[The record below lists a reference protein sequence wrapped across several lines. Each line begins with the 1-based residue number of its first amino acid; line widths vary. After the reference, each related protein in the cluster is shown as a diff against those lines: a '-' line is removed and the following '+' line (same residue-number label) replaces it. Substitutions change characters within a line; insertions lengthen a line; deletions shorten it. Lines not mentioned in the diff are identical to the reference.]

1 MEYYAHIDEERK
13 QTVKEHLQGTAELA
27 KNFATKFGNGDWGYC
42 CGMLH
47 DIGKYSKEFQDKIQN
62 GLDVRVDHST
72 AGAKVGENISSI
84 ISYCIAGHHAGL
96 PDTGRKGLPSSL
108 IDRLE
113 KKICDYSAYKK
124 EITIPVVK
132 SVPFDIKQVT
142 DFDFSLSVFIRML
155 YSCLVDADFLNTEDF
170 MKNGKVNRDPGE
182 SVELLLERLKSD
194 KSKWFDNYDLESIGG
209 RRSEILREC
218 MKKGTLS
225 KGLYQLTV
233 PTGGGKTI
241 ASLAFA
247 LQHAVKNNMKRVI
260 YVIPYTSIIEQ
271 NAKVF
276 REILGNY
283 NVLENHCNVD
293 YESSED
299 FIPLHLA
306 AENWDTVIGEL
317 MHKKAHDPYLTEKR
331 KDTIIVRALP
341 VVSKEMGI
349 TGECDVVEFRRCE
362 DGVRLHGHRGLYS
375 IYPVEYKKGKP
386 KTDEKDQLQL
396 AAQAMCLEEMFSTK
410 VKEGALFY
418 GETKRREIIHITDE
432 LRLEVR
438 DMFQEMH
445 HYFSR
450 HYTPKVKTSKSC
462 SSCSLKE
469 ICLPK
474 LSKTVSVGTYVK
486 RMLQEED
493 E

>member
-1 MEYYAHIDEERK
+1 MEYSEEDYLFISGI
-13 QTVKEHLQGTAELA
+13 QH
-27 KNFATKFGNGDWGYC
+27 FKFCRRQWA
-42 CGMLH
+42 LIH
-47 DIGKYSKEFQDKIQN
+47 VEQQWE
-62 GLDVRVDHST
+62 
-72 AGAKVGENISSI
+72 ENV
-84 ISYCIAGHHAGL
+84 H
-96 PDTGRKGLPSSL
+96 
-108 IDRLE
+108 
-113 KKICDYSAYKK
+113 
-124 EITIPVVK
+124 
-132 SVPFDIKQVT
+132 
-142 DFDFSLSVFIRML
+142 
-155 YSCLVDADFLNTEDF
+155 
-170 MKNGKVNRDPGE
+170 
-182 SVELLLERLKSD
+182 
-194 KSKWFDNYDLESIGG
+194 
-209 RRSEILREC
+209 
-218 MKKGTLS
+218 
-225 KGLYQLTV
+225 
-233 PTGGGKTI
+233 
-241 ASLAFA
+241 
-247 LQHAVKNNMKRVI
+247 
-260 YVIPYTSIIEQ
+260 
-271 NAKVF
+271 
-276 REILGNY
+276 
-283 NVLENHCNVD
+283 
-293 YESSED
+293 
-299 FIPLHLA
+299 
-306 AENWDTVIGEL
+306 TVIGEL

-474 LSKTVSVGTYVK
+474 LSKSVSVGTYVK